1 MANSRPTEERIA
13 ELDKKLDQ
21 IKAQKRALQN
31 RAKAEERKA
40 RTKRLIQIGAE
51 VEAFCGEITDLEA
64 FKKYL
69 EHYSYAIARTQKTVP
84 EEQ

>member
-31 RAKAEERKA
+31 RSRRKKSSNQ
-40 RTKRLIQIGAE
+40 T
-51 VEAFCGEITDLEA
+51 TDTD
-64 FKKYL
+64 
-69 EHYSYAIARTQKTVP
+69 RGRG
-84 EEQ
+84 